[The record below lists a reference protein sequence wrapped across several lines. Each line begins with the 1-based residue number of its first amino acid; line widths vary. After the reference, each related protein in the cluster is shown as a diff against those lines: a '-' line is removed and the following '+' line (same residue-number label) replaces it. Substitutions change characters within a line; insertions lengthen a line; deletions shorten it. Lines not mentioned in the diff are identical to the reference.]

1 LKKIEFPRLHGG
13 FYRLIYGCLFTGFIF
28 FAACTNPDDI
38 GLDFIDDQLGV
49 ECVDTFLIY
58 ATTVKEDSIRT
69 DYSALNLAGFMNDPV
84 FGKSKSGFFAQY
96 RMNSDNIDFG
106 ESPQIDSVVLSL
118 VYSGYYGDTL
128 TPQTIRVMEIKDS
141 ILDRQPS
148 VRAYYSNEY
157 LPVYEQELGSLTFT
171 GRPIAEDFANDTV
184 NTTFKSWPQHLRIRL
199 SDEFGTRILNA
210 AEDSLSNNYNFT
222 RFFKGLYVTMDEVPA
237 SSMGCIYYF
246 LLTNE
251 YSRLTVY
258 YHNDNNSST
267 QSSYKVF
274 NVKDESGHY
283 NVFENYNL
291 EGAHP
296 ALYQQVVEGDTA
308 IGDSLL
314 FISSLSRTASRI
326 KIPYLDNIK
335 SFGKRIA
342 INKAQIIMYA
352 DSSFSDSDVLYPSV
366 KVGLQII
373 DPETGA
379 LSNLLDE
386 GSNALGGAY
395 VKADNSY
402 VLNVTRQLQ
411 EIISGG
417 AANSDL
423 KLVVA
428 GSAILGTRVVI
439 RGPGRSE
446 KPLKLIVAYTV
457 LEE

>member
-1 LKKIEFPRLHGG
+1 
-13 FYRLIYGCLFTGFIF
+13 
-28 FAACTNPDDI
+28 
-38 GLDFIDDQLGV
+38 
-49 ECVDTFLIY
+49 
-58 ATTVKEDSIRT
+58 
-69 DYSALNLAGFMNDPV
+69 
-84 FGKSKSGFFAQY
+84 
-96 RMNSDNIDFG
+96 
-106 ESPQIDSVVLSL
+106 
-118 VYSGYYGDTL
+118 
-128 TPQTIRVMEIKDS
+128 
-141 ILDRQPS
+141 LDRNPS

-157 LPVYEQELGSLTFT
+157 LPVYEQELGNLTFS
-171 GRPIAEDFANDTV
+171 GRPKSKDFANDTV
-184 NTTFKSWPQHLRIRL
+184 NTTFNSWPQHLRIRL

-222 RFFKGLYVTMDEVPA
+222 RFFKGLYVTMDEVPS
-237 SSMGCIYYF
+237 SSMACIYYF

-258 YHNDNNSST
+258 YHSGNSSSP

-283 NVFENYNL
+283 NVFESFNF
-291 EGAHP
+291 EGTHP
-296 ALYQQVVEGDTA
+296 SLYQQVVEGDTTG
-308 IGDSLL
+308 GDSLL

-326 KIPYLDNIK
+326 KIPYLDNMK

-342 INKAQIIMYA
+342 INKAQLVMYA
-352 DSSFSDSDVLYPSV
+352 DTTFSDTDVLYPSV
-366 KVGLQII
+366 KVGLQLI

-379 LSNLLDE
+379 LSNLIDE
-386 GSNALGGAY
+386 ESNALGGAY

-402 VLNVTRQLQ
+402 VLNITRQLQ

-417 AANSDL
+417 VTNKDF